1 MNIFRTMKRTRMS
14 LGLFGLGVVLIFSGG
29 CGRPAPFD
37 DPEMPRP
44 GTMIVLSVDPVERA
58 RRAAPKDSNLL
69 EGGDF
74 ASWWVG
80 ASAPQGV
87 FPPDERLSRL
97 EKTDTGM
104 RQTWNAPDTYEEL
117 AARTRMQVP
126 NLTPGEYEVEV
137 VARGPAG
144 ATVSMGLWLEQPD
157 GAVEIDDDF
166 IQLTASAER
175 VKRFSRRF
183 TLGTGGTLLLTAHAG
198 LGAAPGAEI
207 WWHQWRVTRM
217 GGG

>member
-1 MNIFRTMKRTRMS
+1 MSIKRTYGES
-14 LGLFGLGVVLIFSGG
+14 LAFLGLLGLGAAQIISGG
-29 CGRPAPFD
+29 CGRPAGFD
-37 DPEMPRP
+37 DPEMPGP
-44 GTMIVLSVDPVERA
+44 GRMVVLSVEPVERQRGA
-58 RRAAPKDSNLL
+58 VVKDNNLL

-74 ASWWVG
+74 ADWWVG

-87 FPPDERLSRL
+87 FPPDGGLSSL
-97 EKTDTGM
+97 EKTDMGM
-104 RQTWNAPDTYEEL
+104 RQAWQASDTYEEL
-117 AARTRMQVP
+117 AARARAQAP
-126 NLTPGEYEVEV
+126 SLTPGEYEVEV
-137 VARGPAG
+137 VARGPSG
-144 ATVSMGLWLEQPD
+144 ATVSIGIWLEQPD

-166 IQLTASAER
+166 IQMTASTDR

-207 WWHQWRVTRM
+207 WWHQWRVTRT